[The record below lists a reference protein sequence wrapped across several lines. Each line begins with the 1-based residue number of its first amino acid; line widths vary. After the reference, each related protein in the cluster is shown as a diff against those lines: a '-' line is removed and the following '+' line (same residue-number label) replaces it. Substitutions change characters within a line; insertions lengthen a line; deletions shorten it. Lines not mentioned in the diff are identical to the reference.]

1 MIAVIA
7 EEAADT
13 AAHAELVGL
22 LRQHVTLLRSPV
34 MRKEATAELG
44 ALRHLLGKNQGKQGA
59 LGQTGKN
66 GALTHF
72 RELNSPLGM
81 FMADVNDAIA
91 RVGAEKNAFM
101 RLNSPNVRR
110 PPPARHGPTGRH

>member
-1 MIAVIA
+1 
-7 EEAADT
+7 
-13 AAHAELVGL
+13 
-22 LRQHVTLLRSPV
+22 
-34 MRKEATAELG
+34 
-44 ALRHLLGKNQGKQGA
+44 
-59 LGQTGKN
+59 
-66 GALTHF
+66 
-72 RELNSPLGM
+72 M